1 MNIFD
6 TIASSNQRRLLLS
19 LLHESPKT
27 LKEIVELTGLSS
39 PLISRQ
45 LRKLLE
51 IGLVEKDGTSYIMTE
66 KGEIVYLAI
75 KKFSDIVSTI
85 ERDPQFWEIHD
96 LSRIPTEFKLRIDE
110 LGEYTVLRS
119 EGDEVLKHFRVFS
132 EIYRTSNIVR
142 VVSAV
147 FFPSHPQ
154 MFAEI
159 SKKSDVEVI
168 LTENAIHTL
177 ENDYKKELESYLSHG
192 GRMFINNNIWFT
204 VITTEKAL
212 CMGLFLR
219 DGKYD
224 TESGFLSYDE
234 SARKWG
240 FDLFE
245 YFKRRSKEYP

>member
-6 TIASSNQRRLLLS
+6 TIASSSQRRLLLS
-19 LLHESPKT
+19 LLHESSKT
-27 LKEIVELTGLSS
+27 LKEIVEATGLSS

-45 LRKLLE
+45 LKKLLE
-51 IGLVEKDGTSYIMTE
+51 IGLVEKDGTSYVMTE
-66 KGEIVYLAI
+66 KGEIIYLAI
-75 KKFSDIVSTI
+75 KKFNDIVSTI
-85 ERDPQFWEIHD
+85 EKDPEFWEIHD
-96 LSRIPTEFKLRIDE
+96 LSKIPPEFKLRIDE
-110 LGEYTVLRS
+110 IGEYTVLRT

-132 EIYRTSNIVR
+132 EIYQTSDIVR

-159 SKKSDVEVI
+159 SKKADVEVI

-177 ENDYKKELESYLSHG
+177 ENDYKRELENYLSNG
-192 GRMFINNNIWFT
+192 GRMYINNDVWFT

-224 TESGFLSYDE
+224 TESGLLSYDE
-234 SARKWG
+234 SAIRWG

-245 YFKRRSKEYP
+245 YFKKRSKEYP